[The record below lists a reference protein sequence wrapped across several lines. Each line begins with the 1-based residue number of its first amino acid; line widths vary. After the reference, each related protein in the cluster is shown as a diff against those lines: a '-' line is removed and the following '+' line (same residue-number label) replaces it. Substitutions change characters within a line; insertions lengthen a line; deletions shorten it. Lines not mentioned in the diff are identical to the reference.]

1 MWGGRTY
8 RAYRHTGRMT
18 RDPNMRMSNGAEVM
32 FGMVG
37 VGLLVILGLSFLA
50 LVF

>member
-18 RDPNMRMSNGAEVM
+18 RDPSMRMSNRAEVG

-37 VGLLVILGLSFLA
+37 VIFLFIMFGSLLILIF
-50 LVF
+50 

>member
-1 MWGGRTY
+1 MWGGKTY

-18 RDPNMRMSNGAEVM
+18 RDPSMRMSNYAEVM

-37 VGLLVILGLSFLA
+37 VGLLIILLMSMVWVIF
-50 LVF
+50 

>member
-1 MWGGRTY
+1 MWGGKSY

-18 RDPNMRMSNGAEVM
+18 RDPSMRMSNYAEVM